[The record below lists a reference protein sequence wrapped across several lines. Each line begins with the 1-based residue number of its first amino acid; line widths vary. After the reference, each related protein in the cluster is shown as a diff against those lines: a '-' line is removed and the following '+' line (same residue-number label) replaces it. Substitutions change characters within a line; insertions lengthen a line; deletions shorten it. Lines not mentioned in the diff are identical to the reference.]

1 MSPGSIEHRTAKVS
15 LVTGLSTILSV
26 AFQLISVPVCLKYWG
41 QETYGSWLALF
52 SAFMLLRS
60 LDGGYVSY
68 VGNKLNYLYHQDTSA
83 LREHLSSGVSGIA
96 LIGTIQLLLAAAAMM
111 SDRLAIMLGM
121 QAGDA
126 AGLQDRMGLLV
137 LIASWVLTGSYIG
150 IVHRLL
156 IPAGLMYQAAWW
168 SMAFQVT
175 QFAAIMVAALA
186 GVDML
191 QTSIFFA
198 LSQLATYVASAIYVR
213 QKLPVYYPWWQ
224 GARVSTGLRDLRH
237 SMMLTASNL
246 IQQGTT
252 NGVVLLVSALAG
264 PAAVPIFTTVRTM
277 TNLWTNVT
285 NVLTTPLLPDVVR
298 FHANGEAQKLM
309 AVNEAYWVLVGS
321 AVNWG
326 VLLSYPLLA
335 PLYDYWT
342 GHAITLD
349 RTLLCL
355 LLGSVVV
362 TNAGALMA
370 MHLNGI
376 NSLRIVLGTSLAR
389 GVLGLGVG
397 ALAYGQLGLAGFGL
411 GILASELAA
420 LLMTGCFFVKNELT
434 DKGATMPAT
443 AFVPTALGMG
453 SVLLFLVCE
462 GFGLLSGFWA
472 WPLALAG
479 VAVASV
485 WGWKRL
491 EHGVKERLVGLVANR
506 FKKKGFE

>member
-1 MSPGSIEHRTAKVS
+1 MSRGGIEHRAAKVS

-26 AFQLISVPVCLKYWG
+26 AFQLITVPVCLKYWG

-52 SAFMLLRS
+52 SSFMLLRS
-60 LDGGYVSY
+60 LDGGYVAY
-68 VGNKLNYLYHQDTSA
+68 VGNKLNYLHHQDTRA
-83 LREHLSSGVSGIA
+83 LREHLSSAVAGIA
-96 LIGTIQLLLAAAAMM
+96 LIGSLQLLLAAGALV
-111 SDRLAIMLGM
+111 SDRLATVLGM
-121 QAGDA
+121 PVGDA
-126 AGLQDRMGLLV
+126 AGLLDRLGLLV
-137 LIASWVLTGSYIG
+137 LVVSWVFTGSYIG

-168 SMAFQVT
+168 SMAFQVS
-175 QFAAIMVAALA
+175 QFAAIMVAALLRL
-186 GVDML
+186 DML

-198 LSQLATYVASAIYVR
+198 MSQLVMYVASAIYVR

-224 GARVSTGLRDLRH
+224 GARVSTGLRDLQH

-246 IQQGTT
+246 IQQGAT

-264 PAAVPIFTTVRTM
+264 PAAVPVFTTVRTL

-298 FHANGEAQKLM
+298 FHAKGEAHKLVAM
-309 AVNEAYWVLVGS
+309 NEAYWVLVGS

-335 PLYDYWT
+335 PLYGYWT
-342 GHAITLD
+342 GHAIALD
-349 RTLLCL
+349 KTLLCL

-376 NSLRIVLGTSLAR
+376 NSLRIVLGASVVR
-389 GVLGLGVG
+389 GVSALGGG
-397 ALAYGQLGLAGFGL
+397 ALGYGQLGLAGFGL
-411 GILASELAA
+411 GILGGELAA
-420 LLMTGCFFVKNELT
+420 LLITGRFYVTRELA
-434 DKGATMPAT
+434 DKGDKMPLA
-443 AFVPTALGMG
+443 AFAPAALGTG
-453 SVLLFLVCE
+453 SVLLFLAGE
-462 GFGLLSGFWA
+462 SFGWLSAFLA

-479 VAVASV
+479 VAAASA

-491 EHGVKERLVGLVANR
+491 DHGVRARLLGIVAKR
-506 FKKKGFE
+506 FK